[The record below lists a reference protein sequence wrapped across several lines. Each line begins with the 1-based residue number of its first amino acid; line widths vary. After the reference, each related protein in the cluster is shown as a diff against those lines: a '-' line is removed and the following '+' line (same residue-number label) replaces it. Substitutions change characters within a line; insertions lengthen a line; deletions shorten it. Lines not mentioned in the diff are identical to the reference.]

1 LWSIHA
7 VEAMRKHACK
17 GVVEALNSFPPEQ
30 GSSTTESEETDEA
43 EARKVADHNKHLRV
57 QRLFDSLYL
66 SSAFCSTS
74 RDDLAD
80 VLSMLKEA
88 AGVDAAAEQRITKS
102 AHEYWKRTSLLF
114 GLLAIR

>member
-1 LWSIHA
+1 
-7 VEAMRKHACK
+7 
-17 GVVEALNSFPPEQ
+17 
-30 GSSTTESEETDEA
+30 
-43 EARKVADHNKHLRV
+43 LRI

-66 SSAFCSTS
+66 SLAFCSTS

-88 AGVDAAAEQRITKS
+88 AEVDAAAEQRITKS